1 MTEDL
6 RERLQD
12 LASEMPAMRAPADLE
27 RRVQRREFGT
37 IAGAATVV
45 IVAILLAWAG
55 LRSFDR
61 SAEEIPAKQPAH
73 RFPGPGPPQAASKA
87 VLQGPDG
94 LMVDP
99 AGGLFISEWYGNK
112 LNVMAPDGSLG
123 IIAGDG
129 TPGYGGDGGPA
140 TNANID
146 SPTAMVLDGDGSLLF
161 VDNGNSCIRRI
172 DRRGTITT
180 VAGICGSEGYSG
192 DGGPA
197 LEAQLSRP
205 LGLVLDPEGG
215 FYFSDNDFGLVR
227 HVDAKGQMSTIAGA
241 GGVSPLDVG
250 PEGVE
255 ASSIDLGRT
264 SYVLL
269 DPQGNLYVTDL
280 RPDIVVEIDP
290 GGIARVIAGTGRPG
304 YSGDGGPA
312 VDARLNLPAGLAMD
326 EHGNLYVDDSGNNVV
341 REIRSDGRI
350 RTVVGT
356 GLKGESG
363 DGGPASHAHL
373 NAPSGLAFAGGNLYI
388 ADQGNDIVLRV
399 DPSGIITTIAGSMT

>member
-12 LASEMPAMRAPADLE
+12 LATEMPPLRAPADLE

-37 IAGAATVV
+37 VAGAALVALIV
-45 IVAILLAWAG
+45 IVIGWAG
-55 LRSFDR
+55 LRSFSR
-61 SAEEIPAKQPAH
+61 SAEQTPAEPPPLPFPVAGALQP
-73 RFPGPGPPQAASKA
+73 ASKA
-87 VLQGPDG
+87 LLQAPEG
-94 LMVDP
+94 LMVDA
-99 AGGLFISEWYGNK
+99 AGDVFISEWYGNK
-112 LNVMAPDGSLG
+112 LNVVTPDGSLG
-123 IIAGDG
+123 VIAGTG
-129 TPGYGGDGGPA
+129 TPGYGGDGGRA

-146 SPTAMVLDGDGSLLF
+146 SPTAMVLDEDGSLLF

-172 DRRGTITT
+172 DPRGTITT

-227 HVDAKGQMSTIAGA
+227 HVDAEGQMSTIAGA
-241 GGVSPLDVG
+241 GGVSPLDIG

-280 RPDIVVEIDP
+280 RLDIVVEIDP

-304 YSGDGGPA
+304 YTGDGGPA
-312 VDARLNLPAGLAMD
+312 VNARLNLPAGLAMD
-326 EHGNLYVDDSGNNVV
+326 EHGNLYVADSGNNVV

-373 NAPSGLAFAGGNLYI
+373 NAPSGLAFAGGDLYI